1 MGAGTGAGR
10 GRGSRCH
17 AHAPQRR
24 GASVA
29 RRRRRSAGSLAARW
43 RLVPIPWRGG
53 GGALSRTRASL
64 QRRRE
69 GPAGRG
75 RALPLARR
83 APLARQSG
91 LHILADVAAAPCPQR
106 SDGLTGGRRRGALGT
121 ARVAAEDQV
130 LVAAAGERVGC
141 AEPGSDDTPRQDDVA
156 AARGRGWTV
165 RARVCSPGI
174 GTMPV
179 RSWRRQGGSATVGGA
194 VQRRGGTGGGV
205 GRGGVE
211 GAGASVIGP
220 AGCGVPVRSGG
231 GIAVPRGPS
240 PGGRFGCCASAAPGS
255 RSKDRSRAARMALRL
270 RARPP
275 ARQPRRGAA
284 QPLAARG
291 TPRHTR
297 RRRSEKGSP
306 RCA

>member
-53 GGALSRTRASL
+53 GALSRTRASL

-91 LHILADVAAAPCPQR
+91 LHILADVAASLCPQR
-106 SDGLTGGRRRGALGT
+106 SDGLTGGRRRRALGT

-165 RARVCSPGI
+165 RARVCSPGSERCRCDH
-174 GTMPV
+174 GAARAAAR
-179 RSWRRQGGSATVGGA
+179 RSVA
-194 VQRRGGTGGGV
+194 
-205 GRGGVE
+205 
-211 GAGASVIGP
+211 P
-220 AGCGVPVRSGG
+220 
-231 GIAVPRGPS
+231 
-240 PGGRFGCCASAAPGS
+240 FSAAAA
-255 RSKDRSRAARMALRL
+255 RAAESAAAAWRAP
-270 RARPP
+270 ARP
-275 ARQPRRGAA
+275 
-284 QPLAARG
+284 
-291 TPRHTR
+291 
-297 RRRSEKGSP
+297 
-306 RCA
+306 